1 MKSIA
6 YIDQRDPMA
15 PIYRAHI
22 ERQLTGRRIRS
33 AIAFRPLAHPRA
45 TYPCRRLFG
54 HLYWHWQWPL
64 TGRSLF
70 LNLKPS
76 SSNA

>member
-1 MKSIA
+1 MKSVA
-6 YIDQRDPMA
+6 HIDQRDPMA

-22 ERQLTGRRIRS
+22 ERQLANRRIRS
-33 AIAFRPLAHPRA
+33 AIAFRPLAHPGA

-54 HLYWHWQWPL
+54 QLYWRWPL

>member
-1 MKSIA
+1 MKRIA
-6 YIDQRDPMA
+6 YVDPRDPMA

-22 ERQLTGRRIRS
+22 ERQLANRRIRS
-33 AIAFRPLAHPRA
+33 AIAFRPIAHPRA

-54 HLYWHWQWPL
+54 QLYWHWPL